1 MSSRELAERMGVT
14 QQTIAGLERS
24 EQRGAIRLETL
35 ERAAAAL
42 ECDLVYFLLPRRSL
56 DELVAAQARAKA
68 SEHLERVAHHS
79 RLEDQAVTGADAAA
93 QLEDL
98 ATELVDRRGLW
109 AESKPPR

>member
-1 MSSRELAERMGVT
+1 MGVT

-56 DELVAAQARAKA
+56 DELVAEQARARA

-79 RLEDQAVTGADAAA
+79 RLEDQAVTGADAAT

-98 ATELVDRRGLW
+98 ARQFIDRRGLW
-109 AESKPPR
+109 TESASRR